1 MSAGPDSTD
10 TQVYL
15 PDFCAAGTLFIIL
28 LVAELVA
35 IVLTLAAHAPA
46 GEFLLALS
54 KISFFVLWLAILGTA
69 VMCKM
74 RRWLEGAGKTRAFT
88 VSFLV
93 LVGLSLVVAEI
104 AWQVPA
110 RIVGISITS

>member
-74 RRWLEGAGKTRAFT
+74 RRWLLR
-88 VSFLV
+88 VLV
-93 LVGLSLVVAEI
+93 LPLTLPKMLHRLCLSIKNRCKVKKNSFESA
-104 AWQVPA
+104 
-110 RIVGISITS
+110 S